1 MSESVARTYIGYA
14 TEAMK
19 EPGAHFSVAEKV
31 LVYASL
37 AQAHATLE
45 WSNRGLRSGIR
56 LGYAE
61 ELARAMEHLA
71 RKMPDR

>member
-19 EPGAHFSVAEKV
+19 EPGAQFSVAEKV

-45 WSNRGLRSGIR
+45 LVESLRSGIR

-71 RKMPDR
+71 RRMPDR